1 MAALVSVALLFVLA
15 GPARA
20 GCSIGDVVN
29 AISNTLGA
37 VDSGYC
43 SSACATGG
51 GCGAS
56 VAVTAVLG
64 GVAADAGQGSVNS
77 FCSDVN
83 SLIQQISSGTD
94 NANSVA
100 GALQSATGSSVG
112 QDLMNQLSAALADVA
127 SPLAVAQCA
136 CSVEQSLDQLGSDF
150 GACLQDFLCAGDA
163 LLGSPCSCTPPP
175 PITANC
181 SQSLAQCGSFTDSDP
196 GCLGGNQVPTLLAG
210 QNGANIE
217 GYVPVIVTN
226 SSAGTLVTGGGSG
239 SDGQGHCAPVFFCF
253 CPKPMVPTWT
263 ESMPWIENN
272 GFQEEG
278 SQFYVFSCDCPSGT
292 HPDPSSAT
300 VNGVSVCICDGTTS
314 QVANFNPESFGGM
327 CPPPACPSGQVR
339 LSGAGKCVTPCSNPN
354 EGMAFDGS
362 CCNPMQLTT
371 CGKCC
376 PAGTTP
382 DPVSGGCNGPSPI
395 Q

>member
-1 MAALVSVALLFVLA
+1 MS
-15 GPARA
+15 
-20 GCSIGDVVN
+20 
-29 AISNTLGA
+29 
-37 VDSGYC
+37 
-43 SSACATGG
+43 
-51 GCGAS
+51 
-56 VAVTAVLG
+56 
-64 GVAADAGQGSVNS
+64 
-77 FCSDVN
+77 
-83 SLIQQISSGTD
+83 
-94 NANSVA
+94 
-100 GALQSATGSSVG
+100 
-112 QDLMNQLSAALADVA
+112 QLSDALADVA

-136 CSVEQSLDQLGSDF
+136 CSVEQSLDQLGTDF

-163 LLGSPCSCTPPP
+163 LLGSPCSCAPPP

-181 SQSLAQCGSFTDSDP
+181 SQSLTQCASFTDADP
-196 GCLGGNQVPTLLAG
+196 GCLGGNQTPTILAG
-210 QNGANIE
+210 QNGSTIA
-217 GYVPVIVTN
+217 GYVPVTV
-226 SSAGTLVTGGGSG
+226 SSSPSGTLVTGGGSG
-239 SDGQGHCAPVFFCF
+239 SDGNGHCAPVFYCF

-272 GFQEEG
+272 GFQAIG

-292 HPDPSSAT
+292 HPDPSGAT
-300 VNGVSVCICDGTTS
+300 VNGVSVCICDGTTK

-339 LSGAGKCVTPCSNPN
+339 LSGAGNCVTPCADPT

-376 PAGTTP
+376 PPGDTP
-382 DPVSGGCNGPSPI
+382 DPVSGACNPPRGT